1 MHRIHHFDTSEAAYQ
16 ASLNEW
22 DVREGDVLVIV
33 SEQIVGLASTEP
45 IAITIA
51 SGALKTIEPMPRG
64 MLLDELVHGD
74 REISHAVDEALRHG
88 WPVAPHYLGYAAP
101 GRCITPEQAATGAQL
116 DDVTVAVIVDAIDHR
131 IAALTERATT
141 VEPDSSQGVFLARGL
156 AHLKTA
162 RSRLRGDPGTA

>member
-1 MHRIHHFDTSEAAYQ
+1 MHRIHHFDSSKAAYE

-22 DVREGDVLVIV
+22 DVREGDVLVIA

-51 SGALKTIEPMPRG
+51 AGALKTIEPMPRG

-74 REISHAVDEALRHG
+74 REIGNAVDEALRHG
-88 WPVAPHYLGYAAP
+88 WPVAPQYLAFAGP
-101 GRCITPEQAATGAQL
+101 GSCITPQQAAIGVQL
-116 DDVTVAVIVDAIDHR
+116 DDVIVDVIVDAIDHR
-131 IAALTERATT
+131 IAALTERTT
-141 VEPDSSQGVFLARGL
+141 TIDPDSSQGLFLAQGL

-162 RSRLRGDPGTA
+162 RSRFRGDTGAG